1 MKELSVFVDESGD
14 FGEYENHAPYYIISL
29 VLHDQKMDISENL
42 NILEREMAYLG
53 YPEHCIHV
61 GPIIRK
67 EKEYEYED
75 LEVRR
80 KIVMRLMAFVRHI
93 DMKFITAYIEKM
105 PNEDTVQSVARLSKE
120 LSSGL
125 RDNLSFFQHF
135 DVIKVYYDNGQS
147 EVTKIISSV
156 FNALFDHVEV
166 RKVMPAQYRLFQVAD
181 LVCTLE
187 LAELK
192 MKKKMLSQSE
202 ELFFENERI
211 LRKNYLKPINQKLL
225 NKENY

>member
-14 FGEYENHAPYYIISL
+14 FGEFESHAPYYIISL
-29 VLHDQKMDISENL
+29 VLHDQKIDIHESL
-42 NILEREMAYLG
+42 SILENEMDHLG
-53 YPEHCIHV
+53 YPSHCIHV

-93 DMKFITAYIEKM
+93 DVRFITAHIEKK
-105 PNEDTVQSVARLSKE
+105 PDQDTVQSVTRLSKE
-120 LSSGL
+120 LSAKL
-125 RDNLSFFQHF
+125 RDNWSFFQHF

-156 FNALFDHVEV
+156 FNALFENVEV
-166 RKVMPAQYRLFQVAD
+166 RKVMPTQYRLFQVAD
-181 LVCTLE
+181 LICTLK
-187 LAELK
+187 LTELK
-192 MKKKMLSQSE
+192 MERKMLSPSE
-202 ELFFENERI
+202 KLFFEDERI
-211 LRKNYLKPINQKLL
+211 LKKNYIKPICQKLL
-225 NKENY
+225 G